1 MTKII
6 VQFLIF
12 NSQPGDFSLN
22 HFFAFEE
29 RDNKVI
35 AKDWGGREGKK
46 KEISRIHIHEIF
58 VFTKDKLSTVFR
70 RNYSKICQSR
80 NSEDSARIALRNT
93 FVYVFLK
100 KAHSQAPEAF
110 RVIFEFETWQ
120 MIHGLYAAARIPN
133 PRVCMFE
140 LTFFERRK
148 RFLDFTNSFASFFLF
163 FFFSLLI
170 LFFLSFISLPP
181 QVFSLTR
188 YGMERGGGGR
198 QLNEIR
204 WTFSIRGGK
213 FWKLHSIGRFKAV

>member
-29 RDNKVI
+29 RDNEVI

-148 RFLDFTNSFASFFLF
+148 RFLDFTNSFASFFF
-163 FFFSLLI
+163 FFFLPVNFI
-170 LFFLSFISLPP
+170 LFIVYFLPS

-188 YGMERGGGGR
+188 YGMERGGGRR

-213 FWKLHSIGRFKAV
+213 FWKLRSIGRFKAV